1 MTYKVGHYLKA
12 MYSFNFHLVI
22 QSKCTSIC
30 VEYHAWNLYLILLL
44 TALLKCK
51 AAVRRELTA
60 ASLLLRSMKK
70 SVSYALSDLG
80 IGSPSAVVVQKF
92 ISQPFS
98 AETVTSAVNAAAS
111 A

>member
-1 MTYKVGHYLKA
+1 ME
-12 MYSFNFHLVI
+12 S
-22 QSKCTSIC
+22 
-30 VEYHAWNLYLILLL
+30 HAWNLYLILLL

-80 IGSPSAVVVQKF
+80 IGSPSEVTVQK
-92 ISQPFS
+92 SPS
-98 AETVTSAVNAAAS
+98 HEVNVTPAAVNAAPS